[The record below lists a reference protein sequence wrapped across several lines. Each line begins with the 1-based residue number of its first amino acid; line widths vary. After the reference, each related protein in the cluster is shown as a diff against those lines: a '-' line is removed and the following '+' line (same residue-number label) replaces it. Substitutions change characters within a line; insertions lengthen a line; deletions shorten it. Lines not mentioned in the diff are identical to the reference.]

1 MIPGERVGPYIV
13 MDRLGAGGMGEV
25 YRARDTR
32 LNRTVALKRLSNPA
46 LASEDARQRVLREAR
61 AAGAL
66 SHPHIAT
73 IFDVLDTPEGLVIVM
88 EHVPGESLAA
98 SLRRGALPAEQA
110 IRFAG
115 QISDALVEAH
125 DHGVVHRDLKPA
137 NIHITPDG
145 KAKILDFGIARS
157 APDPTA
163 GEPAPDDMP
172 TETGLVI
179 GTPGYMSPEQFAG
192 GRVDHRTDIYGVGL
206 LLFEMLTGRRPFQQ
220 TDALGRALAVFDTR
234 VPRVSALAPDVPD
247 AVSDLVARAMAGN
260 PQDRF
265 GTARELSE
273 ALAQAGRGLG
283 DVPTVT
289 AGTGKRTFSGRT
301 VVTWIRQRPATTA
314 TSLIVVAGVVFGLMV
329 WMRPWWTVPVS
340 AHSSVIGVAPF
351 LNQSGNASNE
361 ALAVGLREAVA
372 KRLAAV
378 PSLRVLPLEEAREA
392 APDAGDLQ
400 KAARSLGAAF
410 VVEGTLQRMGEGLVV
425 DVSLVAADGR
435 RRPVGRYG
443 ASPTAQFDLHRRVAE
458 GLTSV
463 LHHEGAIHGSTTP
476 GTAPP
481 TTNQDAFAEYT
492 QGRVFLERPDVPGN
506 LDHAVRLF
514 QSAIAKDTRF
524 ALAHAGLGEAYWAQ
538 YRETND
544 AEWTTKATGA
554 ILDALRLD
562 PAQPEVRMSLAVMY
576 QGLGRRDEAIEEL
589 RQVIALQPRND
600 NPHRVWAAIHAAEG
614 SWKEAAA
621 EGRQAVELR
630 PNYWRNHAELGD
642 TFLRA
647 GQFDAAI
654 GAYQRVIELQP
665 DSVRGY
671 QRLGTAQ
678 QASGRLAAALEN
690 YQRATAIRP
699 SAGTY
704 SNMGTAYYWS
714 GDFAKAADVYERAI
728 ALAPHRPDLYANLGD
743 AHQRLGRKDRALANY
758 RRAIDEVQKL
768 LAVKANDASNL
779 ASLALYQAKLGQQ
792 AAAAGAVAKAV
803 ALSPQDGDVLYVRA
817 VVHALGRDNAAA
829 CAALESALANGAS
842 TEVIRHADELKPL
855 KGCAAYDRVVDVGKP
870 RQED

>member
-1 MIPGERVGPYIV
+1 MIPGEWVGPYLV

-46 LASEDARQRVLREAR
+46 LASEDARHRVLREAR
-61 AAGAL
+61 AAAAL

-115 QISDALVEAH
+115 QITDALVEAH

-163 GEPAPDDMP
+163 GESAPDEMS
-172 TETGLVI
+172 TETGRVI
-179 GTPGYMSPEQFAG
+179 GTPGYMSPEQLAG

-206 LLFEMLTGRRPFQQ
+206 LLFEMLTSRRPFQQ
-220 TDALGRALAVFDTR
+220 ADALGRALAVFDTR

-273 ALAQAGRGLG
+273 ALAQAGRGLS
-283 DVPTVT
+283 DAPTVT
-289 AGTGKRTFSGRT
+289 GGTGGRTFTGRT

-314 TSLIVVAGVVFGLMV
+314 TGLLVVAAVVLGLMA
-329 WMRPWWTVPVS
+329 WLRPWWSVPVS

-351 LNQSGNASNE
+351 LNQSGNASNDS
-361 ALAVGLREAVA
+361 LVVGLSEAVA
-372 KRLAAV
+372 TRLAVV
-378 PSLRVLPLEEAREA
+378 PSLRVLPLEETREVARN
-392 APDAGDLQ
+392 AGDLQ

-425 DVSLVAADGR
+425 DVSLVGDDGR
-435 RRPVGRYG
+435 RRPVGRYAG
-443 ASPTAQFDLHRRVAE
+443 SPTDQFDLHRRVAE
-458 GLTSV
+458 GLTSA
-463 LHHEGAIHGSTTP
+463 LNQEGAIQTSTAP
-476 GTAPP
+476 ATAPP

-524 ALAHAGLGEAYWAQ
+524 ALAHAGLGEAYWNQ

-544 AEWTTKATGA
+544 AAWTSKATAA
-554 ILDALRLD
+554 ILEALRLD

-589 RQVIALQPRND
+589 RHVIALQPQND
-600 NPHRVWAAIHAAEG
+600 NPHRLWAAIHAAQG
-614 SWKEAAA
+614 SWKEAVA
-621 EGRQAVELR
+621 EARRAIELR
-630 PNYWRNHAELGD
+630 PTYWRNHAELGD

-647 GQFDAAI
+647 GQLKEATT
-654 GAYQRVIELQP
+654 AYQRIIDLQP
-665 DSVRGY
+665 DSARGY
-671 QRLGTAQ
+671 QRLGTALQ
-678 QASGRLAAALEN
+678 SLGEPGGGAPQLPEGRVDQSIRGHVLE
-690 YQRATAIRP
+690 Y
-699 SAGTY
+699 GH
-704 SNMGTAYYWS
+704 
-714 GDFAKAADVYERAI
+714 V
-728 ALAPHRPDLYANLGD
+728 
-743 AHQRLGRKDRALANY
+743 
-758 RRAIDEVQKL
+758 VL
-768 LAVKANDASNL
+768 LARRLPASRRRVR
-779 ASLALYQAKLGQQ
+779 ARHRAVAAPTGSICQPRRRVSAPRPQRSRPGKLP
-792 AAAAGAVAKAV
+792 AGA
-803 ALSPQDGDVLYVRA
+803 R
-817 VVHALGRDNAAA
+817 
-829 CAALESALANGAS
+829 
-842 TEVIRHADELKPL
+842 
-855 KGCAAYDRVVDVGKP
+855 
-870 RQED
+870 